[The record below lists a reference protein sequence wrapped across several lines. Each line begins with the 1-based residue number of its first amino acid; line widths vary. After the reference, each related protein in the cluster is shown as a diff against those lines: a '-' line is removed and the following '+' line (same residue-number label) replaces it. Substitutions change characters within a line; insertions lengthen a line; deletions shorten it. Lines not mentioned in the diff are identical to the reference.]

1 MVPLFPKAEEQV
13 EAPAD
18 CWRHPLPQ
26 PRDAR
31 NMKGALQG
39 TVTLPSQFSHEDVW
53 AYGAGP
59 SPLRIQFEL
68 NPSVLERFQD
78 FRLREAG
85 AEVVYCLTRG
95 APKGPTLP
103 RARLNHQDALFPG
116 HGKATHSQTY
126 LYTQAASLVNIP
138 QALHTRM
145 AAKMFRV
152 SRLVE
157 ACDAFLGTS
166 LQPADVCYV
175 LEYTIAKGS
184 TKTLDSLIDKHR
196 KENAGQVIKGKE
208 FIAASEG
215 TVLRI
220 LKNPCLRLRESDV
233 VEAVYSWATVH
244 CSQASDETPITA
256 LRRTMRPFLPELRS
270 FSLTPLEFVEGPS
283 CWQILTKRDTQDV
296 LSNII
301 KPGSENSPE
310 GISANREERTNPH
323 SFSALPAIEAPR
335 VFTLGGPPCLK

>member
-1 MVPLFPKAEEQV
+1 MS
-13 EAPAD
+13 
-18 CWRHPLPQ
+18 LP
-26 PRDAR
+26 
-31 NMKGALQG
+31 
-39 TVTLPSQFSHEDVW
+39 
-53 AYGAGP
+53 
-59 SPLRIQFEL
+59 
-68 NPSVLERFQD
+68 
-78 FRLREAG
+78 
-85 AEVVYCLTRG
+85 
-95 APKGPTLP
+95 
-103 RARLNHQDALFPG
+103 
-116 HGKATHSQTY
+116 Y

-138 QALHTRM
+138 QALHTRT

-166 LQPADVCYV
+166 LQSADVCYV

-184 TKTLDSLIDKHR
+184 TKTLDSLIDKHL

-215 TVLRI
+215 TVLRT
-220 LKNPCLRLRESDV
+220 LKNPCLRLRECDV
-233 VEAVYSWATVH
+233 VEAVYSWATVR
-244 CSQASDETPITA
+244 CSQASDQTPITA

-301 KPGSENSPE
+301 KPGSERSPE
-310 GISANREERTNPH
+310 GISANREERTNPYG
-323 SFSALPAIEAPR
+323 FSALPTIEAPR